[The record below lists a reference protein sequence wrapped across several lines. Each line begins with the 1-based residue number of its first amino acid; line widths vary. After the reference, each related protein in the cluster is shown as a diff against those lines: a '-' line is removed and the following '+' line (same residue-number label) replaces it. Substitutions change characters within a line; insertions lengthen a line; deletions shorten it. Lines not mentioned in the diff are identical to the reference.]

1 MLISYNTE
9 QIRDVCFRESIAMEC
24 LGDEAAILLQARH
37 SDIVAANNVFEL
49 PFGGVTIY
57 GNSCVINA
65 SKVL

>member
-1 MLISYNTE
+1 
-9 QIRDVCFRESIAMEC
+9 MEC